1 VTTEIWLRP
10 LAAAAALVVARKG
23 ERVAL
28 AIAGLLAGFAAF
40 GWGPRVVPT
49 PLAAGLSVLVLTGLS
64 LAALH
69 PRWLPITSD
78 GALAGTLFGLP
89 ASAVAALAI
98 RGEGVST
105 AAAAAAVVLAAV
117 SLFAAESVRAAADAG
132 ARRKALFAGSL
143 LLPPALAA
151 VAAALAGP
159 AAHRHAA
166 AVFTG
171 AVGVAVLSWGPAV
184 LEERG
189 RVRRELDEEVRL
201 GFLPADDAA
210 ALELPWRRAL
220 EKRFGRPDER
230 REYVRSALLLA
241 VARAQQR
248 GRSGEAE
255 RLRQLEVL
263 TFRTRL
269 RRTLEARGGSAPR
282 AVGVPEGDLAELL
295 EDRAEPP
302 RVADGREDAD

>member
-1 VTTEIWLRP
+1 MTTETWLRL
-10 LAAAAALVVARKG
+10 LAAAAALVVARRG
-23 ERVAL
+23 ERMTL

-40 GWGPRVVPT
+40 GWGPRTVPT
-49 PLAAGLSVLVLTGLS
+49 PLPAGLSVLALTGLA

-78 GALAGTLFGLP
+78 GALAGMLFGLP

-98 RGEGVST
+98 RGEGVWT
-105 AAAAAAVVLAAV
+105 AATAAAVVLAAV
-117 SLFAAESVRAAADAG
+117 SLFAAESVRAAAGAG
-132 ARRKALFAGSL
+132 ARRTGLLAGSL
-143 LLPPALAA
+143 ILPPALAA
-151 VAAALAGP
+151 LAAAVAGP
-159 AAHRHAA
+159 ADHRHAA
-166 AVFTG
+166 SVFMG
-171 AVGVAVLSWGPAV
+171 AVGVAVLSWGPAI

-189 RVRRELDEEVRL
+189 RVRRELDEEVHL

-269 RRTLEARGGSAPR
+269 RRTLEARAMRTRRDDSADMP
-282 AVGVPEGDLAELL
+282 AAPSGK
-295 EDRAEPP
+295 
-302 RVADGREDAD
+302 